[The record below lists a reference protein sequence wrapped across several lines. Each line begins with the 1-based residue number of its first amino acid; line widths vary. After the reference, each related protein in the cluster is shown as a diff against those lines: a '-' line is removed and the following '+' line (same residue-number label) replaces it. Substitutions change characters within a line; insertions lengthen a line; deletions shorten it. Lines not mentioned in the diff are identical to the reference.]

1 MNKTTYVY
9 GIINNWVSEV
19 NDIDIYTSL
28 EEAKKDCDDGDH
40 IVTFKVE
47 KIESVKV
54 KTTKNTTLSKTSKS
68 IEELVN
74 ENENEDEDG
83 DEF

>member
-1 MNKTTYVY
+1 MKKTTHVY
-9 GIINNWVSEV
+9 GIINNWVSKV
-19 NDIDIYTSL
+19 IDIDIYTSL
-28 EEAKKDCDDGDH
+28 EEAKEYCDDGDH

-54 KTTKNTTLSKTSKS
+54 KTTKNTTLNKTSKS
-68 IEELVN
+68 IEEII
-74 ENENEDEDG
+74 NEDD